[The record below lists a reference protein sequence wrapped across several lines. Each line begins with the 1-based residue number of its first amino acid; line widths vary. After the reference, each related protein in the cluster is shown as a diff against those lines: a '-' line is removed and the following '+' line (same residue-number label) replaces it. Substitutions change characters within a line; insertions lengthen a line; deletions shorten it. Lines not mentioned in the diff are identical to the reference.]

1 MKKILILAALMA
13 FSLPVFAACTI
24 TGGACAVS
32 GLPSNVT
39 QTTNLEQIIPNNLQ
53 NLTRTDAFQND
64 YKAPYNN
71 DAFIN
76 IENAANLEQQN
87 YNANCQFGVCL
98 PSGSMNSDI
107 IEILGE

>member
-24 TGGACAVS
+24 TGGACTVS

-53 NLTRTDAFQND
+53 NMARTDAFQRD
-64 YKAPYNN
+64 YRTPYH

-76 IENAANLEQQN
+76 TESAVRIEQHD

-98 PSGSMNSDI
+98 PGGTMNSDI
-107 IEILGE
+107 NEIPGE

>member
-1 MKKILILAALMA
+1 MKEILILAALVT
-13 FSLPVFAACTI
+13 FTSPVSASCTI
-24 TGGACAVS
+24 TGGACTVS

-53 NLTRTDAFQND
+53 NMARTDAFQRD
-64 YKAPYNN
+64 YRTPYH

-76 IENAANLEQQN
+76 TESAVRIEQHD

-98 PSGSMNSDI
+98 PGGSMNSNI
-107 IEILGE
+107 IEMPSE